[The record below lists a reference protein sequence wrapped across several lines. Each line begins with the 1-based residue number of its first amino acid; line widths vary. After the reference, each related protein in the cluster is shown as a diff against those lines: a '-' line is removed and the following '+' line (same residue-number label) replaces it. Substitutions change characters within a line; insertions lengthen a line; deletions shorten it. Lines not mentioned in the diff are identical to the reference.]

1 MLTNTVNV
9 LKRGGSHLAR
19 KLCTVPEKGT
29 EQDVK
34 SIWEDLYGLKP
45 SRSPFR
51 RLPSIK
57 PPEKL
62 LKKALKVAEVQEI
75 PKRRKRHKT
84 YKDVHR
90 LNERHKI
97 MTLRSMLVEPLDRD
111 LKLFPK
117 EQSLHEFERT
127 VVQLCM
133 NAENLKKYECYD
145 DLLERAS
152 ELQRR
157 LHNHAKL
164 QQEAVQNA
172 STRLDMTRIRQ
183 ETFLSMKNSYA
194 NSLRLLLDLQSIS
207 GTLRRLQIPDVKL
220 PTVLISGA
228 PNVGKS
234 SLVKK
239 LSTATPEVSSY
250 PFTTRQIIMGYFR
263 IQNST
268 FQMMDTPGLLKRPL
282 SERNDIEKLA
292 IASLQHLQSVI
303 VYVIDLTEDCGMSV
317 EDQLEL
323 RRDMKEQFLKPEQPW
338 IDVLSKND
346 LKASYKKTG
355 LYFKDV
361 RSPTL
366 ISVLEESGL
375 KSLKAKFTDELVK
388 FLTVDVGLSGE
399 AVEAVECKPT
409 LAESEAKDI

>member
-1 MLTNTVNV
+1 MPKTSENTSMES
-9 LKRGGSHLAR
+9 LHL
-19 KLCTVPEKGT
+19 VPP
-29 EQDVK
+29 
-34 SIWEDLYGLKP
+34 KP
-45 SRSPFR
+45 LEVFR
-51 RLPSIK
+51 RLLISFCS
-57 PPEKL
+57 
-62 LKKALKVAEVQEI
+62 
-75 PKRRKRHKT
+75 
-84 YKDVHR
+84 HR
-90 LNERHKI
+90 G
-97 MTLRSMLVEPLDRD
+97 
-111 LKLFPK
+111 
-117 EQSLHEFERT
+117 
-127 VVQLCM
+127 
-133 NAENLKKYECYD
+133 YD
-145 DLLERAS
+145 DLLQRAC

-164 QQEAVQNA
+164 QQEAVLNA

-183 ETFLSMKNSYA
+183 EAFISMQNTYT

-250 PFTTRQIIMGYFR
+250 PFTTRQIIMGYFG

-268 FQMMDTPGLLKRPL
+268 FQMMDTPGLLKRQL

-303 VYVIDLTEDCGMSV
+303 VYVVDLTEDCGMSV

-323 RRDMKEQFLKPEQPW
+323 RRDMREQFLKPAQPW

-346 LKASYKKTG
+346 LKASYKKAD

-361 RSPTL
+361 RNPTL
-366 ISVLEESGL
+366 VSVLEETGL
-375 KSLKAKFTDELVK
+375 KSLKATFTDELVR
-388 FLTVDVGLSGE
+388 FLTEDVGASGE
-399 AVEAVECKPT
+399 AVKAAEGKPP
-409 LAESEAKDI
+409 LAGSEANDI